1 MSTLT
6 DTRPDTVADLI
17 RALGDVPPHRILW
30 TPIPGTATEADQLR
44 LVDGE
49 PKRLVEYIDGILV
62 EKAMGQR
69 ESLLA
74 SLLLHLMMA
83 YVRPRKLGIVGA
95 PDAIMRMA
103 NGRNRLPDV
112 YFMPWDRLPAVD
124 AHLQPVAAYSG
135 DLMVE
140 VLSDGN
146 TQAEIRQK
154 RTEYFESGTRAVWI
168 IDPVARTIAV
178 YADPADPDAHTT
190 LTAADTLT
198 GEPVLPGFALPLAE
212 LFDDPQLNPRR

>member
-44 LVDGE
+44 YITGE
-49 PKRLVEYIDGILV
+49 PKRLVELVDGTLV

-69 ESLLA
+69 ESLFAA
-74 SLLLHLMMA
+74 SLLYLLMRF
-83 YVRPRKLGIVGA
+83 VEPRDLGVVGA

-112 YFMPWDRLPAVD
+112 YFTPWNRLPSAD
-124 AHLQPVAAYSG
+124 AHLQPIANYPG

-140 VLSDGN
+140 ILSAGN
-146 TQAEIRQK
+146 TQEEIARK
-154 RTEYFESGTRAVWI
+154 RREYFESGTRAVWI
-168 IDPVARTIAV
+168 IDPDARTVAV
-178 YADPADPDAHTT
+178 YTDPTDADLHTVHGE
-190 LTAADTLT
+190 ADTLT
-198 GEPVLPGFALPLAE
+198 GDPVLPGFALPLAE
-212 LFDDPQLNPRR
+212 LFRARQLNPRR